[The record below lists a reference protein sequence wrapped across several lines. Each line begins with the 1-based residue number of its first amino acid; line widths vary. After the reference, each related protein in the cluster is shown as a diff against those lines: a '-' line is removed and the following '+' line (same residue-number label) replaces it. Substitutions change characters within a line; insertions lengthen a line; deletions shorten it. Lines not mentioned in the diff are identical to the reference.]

1 MLTALRDTVSCFS
14 LCDPPKVLLF
24 PFHGKG
30 REALHAACTF
40 SISGNQPAFMIVEE
54 QLVINIPGWSVCGYR
69 RTQRTGGHP
78 ADIPSLSP
86 QFARVHRCASFLPLS
101 DPPAVCLPPLHPS
114 LGPRLCASFLLL
126 WTSAASQAFT
136 VSWVFFPLP
145 VSPPVICL
153 PLSLP
158 ELSDLAF
165 NSSLFRSLPLR
176 ACLYGSPSTHTSPPS
191 LSDCK
196 CSNK

>member
-1 MLTALRDTVSCFS
+1 MPVSS
-14 LCDPPKVLLF
+14 QV
-24 PFHGKG
+24 
-30 REALHAACTF
+30 
-40 SISGNQPAFMIVEE
+40 SISGNQPAFRIVEE

-69 RTQRTGGHP
+69 RTRRTGGHP

-86 QFARVHRCASFLPLS
+86 SLRWFTGVRLFCLCLIPL
-101 DPPAVCLPPLHPS
+101 LFI
-114 LGPRLCASFLLL
+114 FLLFTHL
-126 WTSAASQAFT
+126 LAPGSVPPSAPLDLSCLSGFHCF
-136 VSWVFFPLP
+136 VVFFPLP

-158 ELSDLAF
+158 ECSDLAF
-165 NSSLFRSLPLR
+165 NSSLFRSLPLW
-176 ACLYGSPSTHTSPPS
+176 ACLYGSPSAHTSPPS